1 MTEKDFRVQQGLVVG
16 DGNIQVNSTGTAT
29 VFAKLF
35 DTDVTAARLNLS
47 GTTIQS
53 VGSDSHIG
61 MSLTTKGNGTVTAT
75 RIDNTPIG
83 GTTAAAGAFTTLS
96 ASSTFTA
103 SSTSTLVGAITTGNS
118 TNDTTIT
125 QANSAADAV
134 GRSFTITAGSPPSG
148 GTNNTGAGGDLI
160 LAAGQGKGTAS
171 GGSILLKVADGG
183 ASGSNINSLATA
195 VTIADDKAV
204 TFAGTTDFGDNAMSN
219 VNIDSGA
226 IDGTTI
232 GSGTPDAITGTT
244 IDATTD
250 FTVGSTV
257 ITDDQ
262 IVFTPSANDTVTIAG
277 ATNGALNITTVDT
290 AADSAN
296 VTMTADGNITLN
308 TLKTS
313 NSGQDAKIAFQYNSV
328 EKVAVRSGAVSG
340 TPVLEVTGNADIS
353 GSLVGSSGSA
363 GVTNIVASGYLQTAH
378 VDLIESDGILDL
390 AANKQSVSEMAGT
403 NFYTSEA
410 LTITVASTQTVTPGA
425 TYYTSGNYSGQGIIK
440 VMVLNVTGTSTQIYQ
455 AAETLAVFSHKDNQ
469 GTPALTVR
477 TLQKAV
483 GYLNPSGGTESTV
496 IYESGDVELGHFE
509 WVNETDAFGTGQHG
523 LALVWVFTK
532 PASIGAG
539 EIQISCNVNGL
550 SLQGAGG

>member
-53 VGSDSHIG
+53 VGSDLNIG
-61 MSLTTKGNGTVTAT
+61 MSLTTKGTGTVTAT

-183 ASGSNINSLATA
+183 ASGSSINSLATA

-262 IVFTPSANDTVTIAG
+262 IVFTPSTNDTVTIAG

-353 GSLVGSSGSA
+353 GSLMGSSGSP
-363 GVTNIVASGYLQTAH
+363 GVTDIVASGYLQTAH

-390 AANKQSVSEMAGT
+390 ATNKQSISEMAGT

-440 VMVLNVTGTSTQIYQ
+440 VMVLNVTGTTTQVYQ